1 MQPGMH
7 GESHAEPL
15 PELKLRAFEPRDA
28 ADAVRIA
35 RRCAEAATWSEEAYA
50 RLREAG
56 CRGWVAQTGAE
67 TVGFLVA
74 RCAADEAEILNLA
87 VAPESRRRGYATA
100 LVQGALRDFR
110 RQGVRRIFLEVRAS
124 NRGAIAFYEG
134 LGFRVAGRRA
144 AYYEKPRED
153 AVCMVLEFPG

>member
-1 MQPGMH
+1 MRSDSP
-7 GESHAEPL
+7 AEPL
-15 PELKLRAFEPRDA
+15 PELRLRAFGPRDA
-28 ADAVRIA
+28 AEAVRIA
-35 RRCAEAATWSEEAYA
+35 RQCAEAAAWSEEAYA
-50 RLREAG
+50 RLDEAG

-100 LVQGALRDFR
+100 LAQEALREFR
-110 RQGVRRIFLEVRAS
+110 GQGVRRVFLEVRAS
-124 NRGAIAFYEG
+124 NRAALAFYEG
-134 LGFRVAGRRA
+134 LAFRAVGRRG

-153 AVCMVLEFPG
+153 AVCMALEFPG